1 MSETRLGGRLDRLI
15 TEKVTAEILGILRG
29 SRNKSGNPLA
39 PRMGSPLWA
48 KHLEKMRR
56 RKKPAKSAGGSPYG
70 SGPFGGGFAIW
81 DDLSV
86 EVLNRIATI
95 VKAANPAA
103 LTTKLDL
110 PPLEPTT
117 DLGLVLSSAAS
128 LVGFDLSKSP
138 TPKEKKQIK
147 QVEKMAKGTKS
158 SIQLLEETALRRL
171 NSEYWITPPL
181 LKEIRALADGAHATS
196 LSKEKKV
203 PHRPRKSYKNRSF
216 QFLIAALY
224 RVIVVEAQGSLTL
237 WQDAGDLKGTLPV
250 VLDVLRPYIPRVL
263 PVRIPFS
270 TLHRALVRVKKARS
284 SRVQKGSISG
294 AIISP

>member
-1 MSETRLGGRLDRLI
+1 LG
-15 TEKVTAEILGILRG
+15 E
-29 SRNKSGNPLA
+29 A
-39 PRMGSPLWA
+39 PRD
-48 KHLEKMRR
+48 
-56 RKKPAKSAGGSPYG
+56 KSAGGSPYG

-110 PPLEPTT
+110 PSIEPTT
-117 DLGLVLSSAAS
+117 DLGLGLRAAAS

-147 QVEKMAKGTKS
+147 QVEKMAKGLES
-158 SIQLLEETALRRL
+158 SIQLLEEAALRRL

-181 LKEIRALADGAHATS
+181 LKEIRALADGAHAAS

-203 PHRPRKSYKNRSF
+203 PNRPLKSYKNSALNL
-216 QFLIAALY
+216 LIHGLY
-224 RVIVVEAQGSLTL
+224 RIIVVEAQGSLTL

-250 VLDVLRPYIPRVL
+250 VLDVLRPYIPGVL

-270 TLHRALVRVKKARS
+270 TLHRSLVRAKKAYL
-284 SRVQKGSISG
+284 KGSKRGLSQG
-294 AIISP
+294 QLLRLNETSSSNSSSVLLPMHLFAGGCL

>member
-1 MSETRLGGRLDRLI
+1 MSETRQGRSTGRPHHREGYGRNPRYLARIEEQDRQSAGAENGLTALG
-15 TEKVTAEILGILRG
+15 E
-29 SRNKSGNPLA
+29 A
-39 PRMGSPLWA
+39 PRD
-48 KHLEKMRR
+48 
-56 RKKPAKSAGGSPYG
+56 KSAGRSPYG

-110 PPLEPTT
+110 PSIEPMT

-128 LVGFDLSKSP
+128 LVGVDLSKSP

-147 QVEKMAKGTKS
+147 QVEKMAKGLES
-158 SIQLLEETALRRL
+158 SIQLLEEAALRRL

-181 LKEIRALADGAHATS
+181 LKEIRALADGAHAAS
-196 LSKEKKV
+196 QSKEKKV
-203 PHRPRKSYKNRSF
+203 PNRPLQSYKNRALNL
-216 QFLIAALY
+216 LIHALY

-250 VLDVLRPYIPRVL
+250 VLDVLRPYIPGVL

-270 TLHRALVRVKKARS
+270 TLHRSLVRSKKAYS
-284 SRVQKGSISG
+284 SRVQKRSISG
-294 AIISP
+294 SIITA